1 MFRRTIK
8 RLAALYLAAAM
19 LFLLGC
25 GVGCARGAYYRGR
38 GLAGHRTLTAE
49 NVTYQSIRPY
59 DTDIPAGET
68 WFVSTDTDPQ
78 LLWEG
83 DAWVERVVLH
93 VQQHKPA
100 TGVELYYRAAGQTE
114 FDTRHV
120 VYGVPDGSGGYVFDL
135 RGQHVSGLRIDP
147 DSVGGVLT
155 KFDGVELNA
164 PRPWWKAL
172 VPTGA
177 EDVLLALAPLTLA
190 ALWAWGEELMAGR
203 RPKLR

>member
-83 DAWVERVVLH
+83 DAWVERCNQAVQRYIAAHTDEHGYTLFFDPEAGGFTTVDENTRFYIRADGVPVL
-93 VQQHKPA
+93 VFQEY
-100 TGVELYYRAAGQTE
+100 TIAAGSAGIVEIPVEDTQT
-114 FDTRHV
+114 
-120 VYGVPDGSGGYVFDL
+120 
-135 RGQHVSGLRIDP
+135 
-147 DSVGGVLT
+147 
-155 KFDGVELNA
+155 
-164 PRPWWKAL
+164 
-172 VPTGA
+172 
-177 EDVLLALAPLTLA
+177 
-190 ALWAWGEELMAGR
+190 
-203 RPKLR
+203 

>member
-8 RLAALYLAAAM
+8 RLAALYLAAAV

-114 FDTRHV
+114 VDTRHV

-177 EDVLLALAPLTLA
+177 EGVLLALAPLTLA

>member
-8 RLAALYLAAAM
+8 RLAALYLAAAV

-25 GVGCARGAYYRGR
+25 GIGCARGAYYRGR
-38 GLAGHRTLTAE
+38 GLAEHRTLTAQD
-49 NVTYQSIRPY
+49 VTYQSIRPY
-59 DTDIPAGET
+59 DTDIPEGET

-100 TGVELYYRAAGQTE
+100 TGVELYYRAAGKTE
-114 FDTRHV
+114 FDTKHV

-135 RGQHVSGLRIDP
+135 RGLHVSGLRIDP

-164 PRPWWKAL
+164 PRPGWKAF

-177 EDVLLALAPLTLA
+177 EGVLLALAPLTLA
-190 ALWAWGEELMAGR
+190 ALWAWGEELLAGR

>member
-8 RLAALYLAAAM
+8 RLAALYLAAAV

-38 GLAGHRTLTAE
+38 GLAGHRILTAE

-83 DAWVERVVLH
+83 DAWAERGVRH

-155 KFDGVELNA
+155 KFDGVDLNA

-177 EDVLLALAPLTLA
+177 EGVLLALAPLTLA

>member
-8 RLAALYLAAAM
+8 RLAALYLAAVV
-19 LFLLGC
+19 LFLLSC

-38 GLAGHRTLTAE
+38 GLAEHRTLTAQD
-49 NVTYQSIRPY
+49 VTYQSIRPY
-59 DTDIPAGET
+59 DTDIPEGET

-100 TGVELYYRAAGQTE
+100 TGVELYYRAPGQTD

-147 DSVGGVLT
+147 DSVGGVPFVLCAGGGCAAA
-155 KFDGVELNA
+155 KAAGSEGPVHPRCGAVLGDERRLCGVFCPA
-164 PRPWWKAL
+164 P
-172 VPTGA
+172 
-177 EDVLLALAPLTLA
+177 APVH
-190 ALWAWGEELMAGR
+190 R
-203 RPKLR
+203 F

>member
-8 RLAALYLAAAM
+8 RLAALYLAAAV

-100 TGVELYYRAAGQTE
+100 TGVELYYRAAEQTE

-177 EDVLLALAPLTLA
+177 EGVLLALAPLTLA

>member
-8 RLAALYLAAAM
+8 RLAALYLAAVV
-19 LFLLGC
+19 LFLLSC
-25 GVGCARGAYYRGR
+25 GVGCARGAYYRSK
-38 GLAGHRTLTAE
+38 GLAEHRTLTAQD
-49 NVTYQSIRPY
+49 VTYQSIRPY
-59 DTDIPAGET
+59 DTDIPEGET

-147 DSVGGVLT
+147 DSVGGVPTRL
-155 KFDGVELNA
+155 DGVVLNPVQPWYLRFVPNGGQWLLLLFA
-164 PRPWWKAL
+164 PA
-172 VPTGA
+172 VGA
-177 EDVLLALAPLTLA
+177 AFACLAVDVF
-190 ALWAWGEELMAGR
+190 R
-203 RPKLR
+203 KK

>member
-8 RLAALYLAAAM
+8 RLAALYLAAAV

-147 DSVGGVLT
+147 DSVGGVPTLFT
-155 KFDGVELNA
+155 GIDLN
-164 PRPWWKAL
+164 PLRPWYTRF
-172 VPTGA
+172 VPTAGWWL
-177 EDVLLALAPLTLA
+177 VLAFVPAVA
-190 ALWAWGEELMAGR
+190 AAMASAVCSFFIKKE
-203 RPKLR
+203 PKKF